1 MPARFEDGN
10 QYPGEIVISYPR
22 SKNAAISVSSAL
34 EYSSDL
40 VNWHA
45 ATENDTNI
53 TIDVEEDF
61 YGEGID
67 RVEIHLLDA
76 LAPKGKFLLRLKASL
91 MRE

>member
-1 MPARFEDGN
+1 M
-10 QYPGEIVISYPR
+10 
-22 SKNAAISVSSAL
+22 
-34 EYSSDL
+34 
-40 VNWHA
+40 NWHA

-53 TIDVEEDF
+53 TIDLEEDF